1 MRLINENQDA
11 KSQGDV
17 ARQFNVRNFPFCPN
31 KNGTGRQDCQRPS
44 MTILSDHDMS
54 IEFHYEI
61 PFVGQIV

>member
-31 KNGTGRQDCQRPS
+31 KNGTGRQDC
-44 MTILSDHDMS
+44 
-54 IEFHYEI
+54 HYEI